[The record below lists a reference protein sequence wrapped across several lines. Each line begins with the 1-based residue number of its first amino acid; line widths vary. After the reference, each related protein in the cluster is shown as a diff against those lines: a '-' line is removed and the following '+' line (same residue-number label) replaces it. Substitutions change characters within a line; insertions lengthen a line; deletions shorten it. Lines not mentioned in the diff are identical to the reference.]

1 MDNLSKDK
9 NTFIE
14 ECKKWGD
21 FLDKDFSNTNYYIT
35 EIFGLIAK
43 YKDLHLSTS
52 LLDLSELSS
61 KRFLAIYFIL
71 SKLNYIN
78 NDYLEKDDEFLID
91 LFRYFYLGSN
101 KDYYLAA
108 NLFTNVTNAEI
119 YIDDKDESCNDCY
132 KLIYNNDNEI
142 VKIYIQFPYKILVLY
157 CLKERK
163 EHNV

>member
-9 NTFIE
+9 NAFIE
-14 ECKKWGD
+14 ECKKWGE
-21 FLDKDFSNTNYYIT
+21 FLDKDLSNTDYYVT

-52 LLDLSELSS
+52 LLDLNELSS

-71 SKLNYIN
+71 SKLKYIN
-78 NDYLEKDDEFLID
+78 TDYLEKDDEFLID

-108 NLFTNVTNAEI
+108 NLFTNMTDAEI
-119 YIDDKDESCNDCY
+119 YIDDKDESCNECY
-132 KLIYNNDNEI
+132 KLIYNNNNNNKI
-142 VKIYIQFPYKILVLY
+142 VKIYIQFSYKILVLY
-157 CLKERK
+157 CLKER
-163 EHNV
+163 EE